1 MYDNSSSQPSSSR
14 ALTSANEADNL
25 MRRRLRIS
33 DPRDPEAVAQ
43 GLRQLFPKE
52 GELLEREAS
61 GLPII
66 SRPMQSSRPEASGPT
81 SAELQQAHDDI
92 DRDLKAL
99 IGNNQLKD
107 IEPELQGWSQAIRS
121 ITAEGH
127 AAARMALDPSS
138 RDRAF
143 ASRRALG
150 DYARLA
156 RMVGALTCDH
166 NQAYRRLAQSLDEAG
181 ALILVALGESLA
193 RIGFGGGRFLL
204 QAPASELQ
212 ARRDAVIN
220 ALRNLTGATAEAYGS
235 QDWPY
240 GLHGLRNALKLLDNS
255 GHADLR
261 ALFNENSIARLMD
274 DLLDQASAHNARG
287 LRALGATSTVAVQ
300 RLNRLVQVVGDNID
314 PGSPPLTAFLE
325 AIHLFTDAFQS
336 SGSGYRLLFVA
347 RPPAVFYGLYGI
359 GGQDAATQR
368 LIAMVTER
376 GRLAELLDCYL
387 GCSCCQD
394 PAICQILLDKLLY
407 DTDRAIDLYLQ
418 GVHPEGDGEPEWRAA
433 GYGLLIQTF
442 LAENDGPAS
451 CLKADCLPV
460 FADLQPTLEA
470 IRDQLVNENNS
481 AIPFANDPLIADD
494 SVRQQA
500 MRDELCMQ
508 RRMDGELNG
517 VLATMAPN
525 CVSASEA
532 IRQIKALID
541 NALSDLG
548 EGNQT
553 CPSNVTILPP
563 TLQESLRG
571 FDKAS
576 DLIDA
581 WIAKQENEPD

>member
-1 MYDNSSSQPSSSR
+1 MYDNPSSEPSSSR
-14 ALTSANEADNL
+14 ALTSANETDNL
-25 MRRRLRIS
+25 IRRRLRVS
-33 DPRDPEAVAQ
+33 DPRDPEAVAE

-52 GELLEREAS
+52 RALLERESS

-66 SRPMQSSRPEASGPT
+66 DQPVARPRPETDGPT

-92 DRDLKAL
+92 DRDLRSL
-99 IGNNQLKD
+99 IGNSQLKD

-121 ITAEGH
+121 LTAEGH
-127 AAARMALDPSS
+127 AAARLALDPRS

-143 ASRRALG
+143 AARRALG

-212 ARRDAVIN
+212 ARRDSVIN
-220 ALRNLTGATAEAYGS
+220 ALRNLTGTTAEAYGS

-240 GLHGLRNALKLLDNS
+240 GLHGLRNVLKLLDNS

-261 ALFNENSIARLMD
+261 ALFDENSLARLMD
-274 DLLDQASAHNARG
+274 DLLDQASAYSARG
-287 LRALGATSTVAVQ
+287 LRALGATAMVAVQ
-300 RLNRLVQVVGDNID
+300 RLNRLVQVVGNNVD
-314 PGSPPLTAFLE
+314 PGSPPLTAFIE
-325 AIHLFTDAFQS
+325 AIRLFTDAFQS

-359 GGQDAATQR
+359 GGQDDATRR
-368 LIAMVTER
+368 LLEMIAQR

-407 DTDRAIDLYLQ
+407 DTDRAIDLHLQ
-418 GVHPEGDGEPEWRAA
+418 GTDPNGDGEPEWRAA
-433 GYGLLIQTF
+433 GYGLLIETF
-442 LAENDGPAS
+442 LTENDGQNS
-451 CLKADCLPV
+451 CLTSDCLPV
-460 FADLQPTLEA
+460 LADLQPTLEI
-470 IRDQLVNENNS
+470 IRDQLVDTGNP
-481 AIPFANDPLIADD
+481 ALPVAHDPLIASD

-500 MRDELCMQ
+500 MRDELCIQ

-525 CVSASEA
+525 CISASEA
-532 IRQIKALID
+532 IKQIKELID
-541 NALSDLG
+541 SALAQLG
-548 EGNQT
+548 PDNDT
-553 CPSNVTILPP
+553 CPDNVTILPP

-576 DLIDA
+576 DVIDA
-581 WIAKQENEPD
+581 WIARQENEQD